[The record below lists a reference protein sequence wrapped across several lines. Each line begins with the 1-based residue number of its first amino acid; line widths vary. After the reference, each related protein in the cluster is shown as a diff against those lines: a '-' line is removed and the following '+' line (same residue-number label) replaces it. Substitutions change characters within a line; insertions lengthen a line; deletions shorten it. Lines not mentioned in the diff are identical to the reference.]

1 LFVEK
6 NHPIIDKMNREIIVF
21 KVKLHKNIQSNLV

>member
-1 LFVEK
+1 VEE

-21 KVKLHKNIQSNLV
+21 KVKLRITNIQSNLV